1 MKTDM
6 LRLDPAIDAHCEH
19 AIDVTRP
26 RAKCEPIER
35 VDRPASFVRGGRVQL
50 QDVRRAMTVRPARVK
65 NGDRAADER
74 RWRPHPLTN

>member
-26 RAKCEPIER
+26 RAKCEPIQR
-35 VDRPASFVRGGRVQL
+35 VDRPASSSVAAESNCKTSGGR
-50 QDVRRAMTVRPARVK
+50 
-65 NGDRAADER
+65 
-74 RWRPHPLTN
+74 